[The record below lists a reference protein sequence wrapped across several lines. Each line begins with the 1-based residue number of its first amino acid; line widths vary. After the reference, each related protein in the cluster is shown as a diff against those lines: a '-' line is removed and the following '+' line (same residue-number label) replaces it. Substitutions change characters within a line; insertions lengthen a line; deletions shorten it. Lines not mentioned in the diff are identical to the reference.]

1 MASPS
6 LTPLKEKT
14 TAPPA
19 RSGVPPLHPRDRLS
33 RAEFERRYL
42 AQPDIKKAELIE
54 GVVYMPSPTRYQQH
68 GRPHSLIITWLG
80 IYEAATP
87 GVFVGDNTS
96 VRLDRENEVQPDA
109 LLRLDTS
116 LGGRSRITEDD
127 YLEGPPELIVDVA
140 AGSAAYDLHDKK
152 RVYARNGVQEYI
164 AVQVYEQRIDW
175 FALHDDVYVNL
186 ATDENGLMRSECF
199 PGLWLSAPA
208 LWSRPGGPTAI
219 AAAGAGLCRAR
230 RLPGPMPGAAGGR
243 QFQLGP
249 HAMVRQ

>member
-6 LTPLKEKT
+6 LAPSKEQ
-14 TAPPA
+14 TAA
-19 RSGVPPLHPRDRLS
+19 SVTRSELPPLHPGDRLS
-33 RAEFERRYL
+33 RTEFERRYL
-42 AQPDIKKAELIE
+42 AQPDLKKAELIE

-80 IYEAATP
+80 LYEVATP
-87 GVFVGDNTS
+87 FVFVGDNVT

-109 LLRLDTS
+109 LLRLDTT

-127 YLEGPPELIVDVA
+127 YLEGPPELIVEIA
-140 AGSAAYDLHDKK
+140 ASSAAYDLHDKK

-164 AVQVYEQRIDW
+164 AVQVYEQQIDW

-186 ATDENGLMRSECF
+186 ASDQNGMMRSECF

-208 LWSRPGGPTAI
+208 LWSGDLAALLQQLQQGLASAEHAAYVAQCQARQAANTA
-219 AAAGAGLCRAR
+219 R
-230 RLPGPMPGAAGGR
+230 
-243 QFQLGP
+243 
-249 HAMVRQ
+249 